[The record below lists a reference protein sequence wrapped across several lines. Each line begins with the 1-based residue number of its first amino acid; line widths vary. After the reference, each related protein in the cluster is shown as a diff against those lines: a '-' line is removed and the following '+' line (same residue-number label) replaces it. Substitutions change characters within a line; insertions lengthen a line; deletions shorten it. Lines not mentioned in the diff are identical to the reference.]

1 MEDPPDKVVCAYCG
15 KETQSYQLVSQ
26 IPTWKCSQQFIL
38 TSLLNFSGDPMV
50 GSDYVCFDH
59 EETFRIK
66 FGIFQ
71 NGLPF
76 HVSHIPRSTKK
87 TDENKICGFCFSAQL
102 IYRRVSTI
110 QSNALKNFILSEMKL
125 KGKQAKRKGT
135 GLSESDIICSAC
147 YQNVR
152 KKFLTTNYSPCK
164 PVKPRLS
171 SDGKQSDGG
180 DVASS
185 SKSATS
191 DTSSI
196 VYIQ

>member
-1 MEDPPDKVVCAYCG
+1 
-15 KETQSYQLVSQ
+15 
-26 IPTWKCSQQFIL
+26 
-38 TSLLNFSGDPMV
+38 
-50 GSDYVCFDH
+50 
-59 EETFRIK
+59 
-66 FGIFQ
+66 
-71 NGLPF
+71 
-76 HVSHIPRSTKK
+76 
-87 TDENKICGFCFSAQL
+87 
-102 IYRRVSTI
+102 
-110 QSNALKNFILSEMKL
+110 MKL

-196 VYIQ
+196 VYIYNDWPAEMVLCLLQGTILPFSGT